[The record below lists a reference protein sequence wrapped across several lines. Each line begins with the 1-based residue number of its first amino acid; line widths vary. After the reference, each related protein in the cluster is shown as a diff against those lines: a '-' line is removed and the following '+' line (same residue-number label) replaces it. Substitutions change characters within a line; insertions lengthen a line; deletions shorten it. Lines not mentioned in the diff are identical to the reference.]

1 MKLRR
6 LVLIIG
12 GLVLLAVVLCV
23 GGNALSQV
31 ASGRF
36 ATPTPEVEGTPVE
49 IAVRARGEV
58 VPAVWA
64 DLHFDTS
71 GPVAEWFVAEGDTV
85 EVGTPLGR
93 LDTLNGADLE
103 RAVAQAELRVRQA
116 QVGLAQ
122 AELELDQLQEPPD
135 EADVRQAEH
144 AVAQAAAAIEAARLS
159 LTEVLNSTLLNE
171 TLDDA
176 QEVFA
181 DKQRRYQYRLE
192 QYEEERIDYWYVEDA
207 KEQLDDARLTLDRI
221 RQQGDAQSQEAR
233 NALAQAEQ
241 SYQEAQDALA
251 RLQNEADPL
260 DVEAARKDIDAARL
274 DVQEAELSLEQAISD
289 LDAVTLVAPFDAT
302 VVTLHLQPYDWAQ
315 VGAVAVTLADLST
328 LRIET
333 TDLDEWG
340 AAQVHVGSEATII
353 FNAFDDKTLTG
364 RVTEIDLRGEKL
376 PAGDVVYRTVIELDE
391 PDPDLR
397 WGMTVRIT
405 VPIEP

>member
-31 ASGRF
+31 AGGRF
-36 ATPTPEVEGTPVE
+36 ATATPEAEGTPIE

-71 GPVAEWFVAEGDTV
+71 GPVAEWFVAEGDIV
-85 EVGTPLGR
+85 EAGTPLGR
-93 LDTLNGADLE
+93 LDTPNGADLE
-103 RAVAQAELRVRQA
+103 RAVAQAELRLRQA
-116 QVGLAQ
+116 QVGVVQ
-122 AELELDQLQEPPD
+122 TELELDRLLEPPD

-144 AVAQAAAAIEAARLS
+144 AVDQAAAAIEAAQLGLS
-159 LTEVLNSTLLNE
+159 EVLNSTLLNE

-192 QYEEERIDYWYVEDA
+192 QYEEEGIDYWYVEDA
-207 KEQLDDARLTLDRI
+207 RDQLDDARLNLDRI
-221 RQQGDAQSQEAR
+221 RQQGDTQSQEAR

-251 RLQNEADPL
+251 QLLQEADPL
-260 DVEAARKDIDAARL
+260 DVEAAQKEIDAARL
-274 DVQEAELSLEQAISD
+274 EVQEAELSLEQAVSD
-289 LDAVTLVAPFDAT
+289 LEAVTLVAPFDAT

-340 AAQVHVGSEATII
+340 AAQIHVGSEVTIV

-364 RVTEIDLRGEKL
+364 RVTDIDLRGEGL
-376 PAGDVVYRTVIELDE
+376 PAGDVVYRTVIELNE
-391 PDPDLR
+391 LDPDLR

-405 VPIEP
+405 IPIEP